1 MLLENLKW
9 PEVKRIDFSK
19 TPVVI
24 PAAWNSM
31 VRTYR
36 V

>member
-9 PEVKRIDFSK
+9 PEVKRIDFTS

-24 PAAWNSM
+24 PLGS
-31 VRTYR
+31 V
-36 V
+36 